1 MHIRTLRSYST
12 FQEFEFE
19 SDICTVLLYFMQE
32 WGATEDA
39 LLRVFVYKI
48 LLHLLLHLLLIV

>member
-1 MHIRTLRSYST
+1 MRHSCSFART
-12 FQEFEFE
+12 FPEFEFE
-19 SDICTVLLYFMQE
+19 SEFVQYYFMQE

-48 LLHLLLHLLLIV
+48 LLYLLLQ